1 MVQLTSLVR
10 NQHPLAP
17 AEHSWQ
23 HSFTSKA
30 HPPLTTP
37 RMIPLLPAVI
47 YGKGFETSCAPP
59 FLLKEDGPWRWLH
72 LHTIDHPLLTAFI
85 FLNLKKT
92 PALVYMWIHNTFEMC
107 KENIKT
113 EGLNPQ
119 FISSTGPILQ
129 SAKPTVHFHQVL
141 QISKILN
148 ESWKN
153 DYESTVLFD
162 CIILFKIKITIIKRP
177 LSECNSTKTSSQK
190 LLLLFMSECILNSSN
205 HLPLWTLN

>member
-1 MVQLTSLVR
+1 M
-10 NQHPLAP
+10 
-17 AEHSWQ
+17 
-23 HSFTSKA
+23 
-30 HPPLTTP
+30 TTP
-37 RMIPLLPAVI
+37 RMIPLLPAMI
-47 YGKGFETSCAPP
+47 YWKGFKMSRAPQSR
-59 FLLKEDGPWRWLH
+59 LKEDGQWKWLH
-72 LHTIDHPLLTAFI
+72 LKTIDHPLLTAFI
-85 FLNLKKT
+85 FLNLEKKKKK
-92 PALVYMWIHNTFEMC
+92 ALVYVCIHNTFEIC
-107 KENIKT
+107 KANIKT

-129 SAKPTVHFHQVL
+129 STKPTVHFHQVL

>member
-1 MVQLTSLVR
+1 MEVITSSHDRSSITDSFCISQL
-10 NQHPLAP
+10 
-17 AEHSWQ
+17 E
-23 HSFTSKA
+23 
-30 HPPLTTP
+30 
-37 RMIPLLPAVI
+37 
-47 YGKGFETSCAPP
+47 
-59 FLLKEDGPWRWLH
+59 
-72 LHTIDHPLLTAFI
+72 
-85 FLNLKKT
+85 KKKRKT
-92 PALVYMWIHNTFEMC
+92 ALVYMWIHNIFEMC
-107 KENIKT
+107 KANIKS
-113 EGLNPQ
+113 EGLNPP

-129 SAKPTVHFHQVL
+129 STKPTVHFHQVL

>member
-1 MVQLTSLVR
+1 MVQLALLVR
-10 NQHPLAP
+10 YQHPQTP
-17 AEHSWQ
+17 AQ

-47 YGKGFETSCAPP
+47 YGKGFETSCASPS
-59 FLLKEDGPWRWLH
+59 LLKEEGPWRWLH

-85 FLNLKKT
+85 FPNLKK
-92 PALVYMWIHNTFEMC
+92 PQALVYIWIHNTFEMC
-107 KENIKT
+107 KANIKT

-129 SAKPTVHFHQVL
+129 STKPTVHFHQVL

>member
-1 MVQLTSLVR
+1 
-10 NQHPLAP
+10 
-17 AEHSWQ
+17 
-23 HSFTSKA
+23 
-30 HPPLTTP
+30 
-37 RMIPLLPAVI
+37 MIPLSPARV
-47 YGKGFETSCAPP
+47 YGKGFKTSRAPQLGLQGDGQWSDYIP
-59 FLLKEDGPWRWLH
+59 NRQITRYWQLLDSSTWK
-72 LHTIDHPLLTAFI
+72 
-85 FLNLKKT
+85 NN
-92 PALVYMWIHNTFEMC
+92 ALAYTCTQDTFEIRTANM
-107 KENIKT
+107 KG
-113 EGLNPQ
+113 EGLNPP